1 MRSTILAYVFLGVF
15 LVGERLLREGD
26 EARTLG
32 TTASDRGTTL
42 QIGVTYGVAINAG
55 WLAQL
60 LSHRGWGRL
69 THPGFA
75 VVGLLLMTC
84 GLGVKTWAMRTL
96 GRFYTRT
103 LRATATQPVIDTG
116 PYRLVRHPGYLGA
129 LLLWIGFGLAV
140 RNWLVALAIGLAMAL
155 AYVRRIHHEEAMLVR
170 TLGAPYIA
178 YARRTRRLLPAVY

>member
-15 LVGERLLREGD
+15 LVGERLMREGD

-42 QIGVTYGVAINAG
+42 QIGVSYGVGINAG
-55 WLAQL
+55 WRAQL

-155 AYVRRIHHEEAMLVR
+155 AYVRRIHHEEGKR
-170 TLGAPYIA
+170 G
-178 YARRTRRLLPAVY
+178 RSEEQ